1 MANYLDLSGLQ
12 TYHNKLKTYIGGLHD
27 AIEEEIAKK
36 QDKLT
41 AGNGIS
47 IDPQTNVISFS
58 GDATIFLFVDELP
71 ALEDA
76 LLNKVYVVQ
85 SAKTETG
92 NVYTEWYVKVTGEE
106 RAWEKLGEFK
116 EDIDLTNYYTKSEA
130 EAMVDGK
137 LASYALADNVYDKTT
152 ADGRFV
158 KQVDFITTGQID
170 NIFA

>member
-27 AIEEEIAKK
+27 AIEVEIGKK

-47 IDPQTNVISFS
+47 IDPQTNVISFN
-58 GDATIFLFVDELP
+58 GDTSVFVFVEQLP
-71 ALEDA
+71 EVTEAQ
-76 LLNKVYVVQ
+76 LNKIYVVPGQ
-85 SAKTETG
+85 KTEIG
-92 NVYTEWYVKVTGEE
+92 NVYVEWYVKVTGEE

-137 LASYALADNVYDKTT
+137 LASYALAENVYDKTT

-158 KQVDFITTGQID
+158 KQADFITTAQID